1 MIKER
6 RYYFAGSTVSEDISK
21 RDQDLSDFLQKNF
34 EKPDLKLKGVASDN
48 SQIST
53 AYYSTKTKHPSKHGK
68 HVIEEE
74 EETEA
79 ESSTASNFQAS
90 TALNFQTPI
99 IHSQLRVINKAFV
112 IDMVALFNEF
122 KSAKNKEKRK
132 SYHATFE

>member
-48 SQIST
+48 FQIST

-99 IHSQLRVINKAFV
+99 IHS
-112 IDMVALFNEF
+112 
-122 KSAKNKEKRK
+122 
-132 SYHATFE
+132 